1 KKSLVFY
8 CLAGPFLLY
17 HLAGPNHH
25 QRLPRDFSSLP
36 AIGEV
41 SVGFVADF
49 LSNPPLFLPFFP
61 LFTLPLR
68 PNKHLPPSLP
78 FRVSLSLSLP
88 FSLTHKRRQPRLFS
102 VPEGGDESGDDR
114 GGGGGPRAARRRRR
128 RPGGQH
134 RLRVQGRGDWRLGGG
149 EDSAA
154 GPIHQERVLL
164 RLQIH
169 NWGRVPDPHRQH
181 KGQGHQGPD
190 LGHRRPG
197 KGSAGS
203 DAGVRHHEAADVR
216 PRGEVG
222 GGAPCARRQ
231 LHRHHA
237 HWQQGRPGRRP
248 PRRHDGGRRRV
259 RRGAGALLLRGLRIE
274 RGQRGQGLL
283 PGAGAH
289 LRRRVEEVAGFLRRS
304 GQGQRRGAAG
314 GKDRRDFGS
323 GYGDQRAEEVVFLLF
338 LLMIFFL

>member
-1 KKSLVFY
+1 MTGVE
-8 CLAGPFLLY
+8 AEAHG
-17 HLAGPNHH
+17 
-25 QRLPRDFSSLP
+25 RRD
-36 AIGEV
+36 
-41 SVGFVADF
+41 
-49 LSNPPLFLPFFP
+49 
-61 LFTLPLR
+61 
-68 PNKHLPPSLP
+68 
-78 FRVSLSLSLP
+78 
-88 FSLTHKRRQPRLFS
+88 
-102 VPEGGDESGDDR
+102 
-114 GGGGGPRAARRRRR
+114 GGGAVPADSIDYVFKVVVIG
-128 RPGGQH
+128 
-134 RLRVQGRGDWRLGGG
+134 
-149 EDSAA
+149 DSAVGKTQLLARFTKNEFCFDSKSTIGVEFQTRTVSIKGKVIKAQIWDTA
-154 GPIHQERVLL
+154 GQERLVPGCDE
-164 RLQIH
+164 RILQ
-169 NWGRVPDPHRQH
+169 
-181 KGQGHQGPD
+181 
-190 LGHRRPG
+190 
-197 KGSAGS
+197 GSAGS